1 MLSRLAPGL
10 HTERIPLS
18 HLTPN
23 FMKSLSTKIPAAAM
37 LAMIIAG
44 FGVHSAKAV
53 SIDLTNGGS
62 QTLGTAIFTTTE
74 NQSTGTGVINPF
86 LRLQGNGNETGLNSN
101 EGNAKLLGDTKAGI
115 WTHDITLGD
124 LGTTTFNNTNYYIF
138 LLDVNE
144 NDSAA
149 GKLISL
155 DTFQLY
161 TRSTSITDGTK
172 DTLAAVQAG
181 GNKRY
186 DMDAISD
193 SEVLLNYSLN
203 NGSGSGDLFVYVPTS
218 LFSADTD
225 SSFLY
230 LYTQFGYKGV
240 IGSRPNT
247 IDYRSDAGFEEWA
260 TTKSKAQGHMVP
272 DSGSTIALLGFGL
285 TAAALI
291 SRRKK
296 QA

>member
-1 MLSRLAPGL
+1 
-10 HTERIPLS
+10 
-18 HLTPN
+18 
-23 FMKSLSTKIPAAAM
+23 MKSFLSSKLPAAV
-37 LAMIIAG
+37 LALVIAG
-44 FGVHSAKAV
+44 FGATSTKAV
-53 SIDLTNGGS
+53 TIDLTTGGT
-62 QTLGTAIFTTTE
+62 QTIGGAVFTTTE
-74 NQSTGTGVINPF
+74 NQSTGTGIINPF
-86 LRLQGNGNETGLNSN
+86 LRLQGNNNETGLNSN
-101 EGNAKLLGDTKAGI
+101 EPNAKLLGDTKAGI

-124 LGTTTFNNTNYYIF
+124 LGTTTFDSTNYYVF

-144 NDSAA
+144 NDSAN
-149 GKLISL
+149 GKLLSL

-161 TRSTSITDGTK
+161 TRSTSITDGVA
-172 DTLAAVQAG
+172 DTLATVQAG

-186 DMDAISD
+186 DMDALAAT
-193 SEVLLNYSLN
+193 EVLLNYSLN

-218 LFSADTD
+218 LFSADTN

-240 IGSRPNT
+240 VGSRPNT

-260 TTKSKAQGHMVP
+260 TTKTKAQGHMVP

-291 SRRKK
+291 ARRKK